1 MRYYRIILSLSI
13 FALFV
18 SLFSVPI
25 KTLAIEI
32 TTDLPTPEVQTTPV
46 SIDSTTVPTTPAP
59 TKISEFMSIWG
70 SFINFFKS
78 FTKPYTVQPNNPP
91 SLTNFGD
98 INNSE
103 NTYDSVTRS
112 TDYSDQLSQKNQYI
126 SQVINGIYEDKTMSS
141 CSGDSD
147 ITIKK
152 VAFYLIKVKN
162 TSLNVESQKE
172 TDFLNSPEFINF
184 SIDPSLY
191 SCYDQIYDQF
201 PTIPQGGENNAENA
215 AGSQQLNNSLRRI
228 VPDQP
233 NSPPIEN
240 NNDNRNKYTED
251 NKNLQK
257 NVDNFMSP
265 EGFTI
270 KGLINLRPDG
280 WQ

>member
-1 MRYYRIILSLSI
+1 MRYYRIILSISI

-18 SLFSVPI
+18 SLFSVPSEI
-25 KTLAIEI
+25 LAVDVTNNTPDSATQTSISTGSAIATPSAPAKT
-32 TTDLPTPEVQTTPV
+32 
-46 SIDSTTVPTTPAP
+46 SY
-59 TKISEFMSIWG
+59 FMSIWG

-103 NTYDSVTRS
+103 NTYGSVDRS
-112 TDYSDQLSQKNQYI
+112 TGYSDQLSQKNQYI
-126 SQVINGIYEDKTMSS
+126 SEVINGTYEDKTMSS
-141 CSGDSD
+141 CPSDSD

-162 TSLNVESQKE
+162 TSLNVETQKE

>member
-1 MRYYRIILSLSI
+1 MRYYRIILSISI
-13 FALFV
+13 FVLFV
-18 SLFSVPI
+18 FLFSVPI

-46 SIDSTTVPTTPAP
+46 STGSTTVPTTPAP

-78 FTKPYTVQPNNPP
+78 FTKSYAVQPNNPP

-126 SQVINGIYEDKTMSS
+126 SDVINGIYEDKNMSS
-141 CSGDSD
+141 CPSDSD

-201 PTIPQGGENNAENA
+201 PSIPQGGENNAENA

-228 VPDQP
+228 MPDR
-233 NSPPIEN
+233 EVGTAVGN
-240 NNDNRNKYTED
+240 NNDKNKYTNQNNE
-251 NKNLQK
+251 LQK
-257 NVDNFMSP
+257 DAGKFMSP
-265 EGFTI
+265 ENFTV
-270 KGLINLRPDG
+270 KDFTNLRPAG